1 MFVLARRHKE
11 MKKHMRE
18 LNWSNGNVFEK
29 VKKLKVELKKVQQ
42 DHDKDPHNARLRE
55 EEMIYTNVY
64 KESVLDEEKVL
75 KQKTKVECLREGDHN
90 TAYFHK
96 KLKGRFYKSRI
107 VTIKDEMSRAFYG
120 DDVPAQFLDDVD
132 ALKVIKRIT
141 DEEIKAALF
150 EIDGELNITLIS
162 LVPKTKTPMKVSDY
176 RPIASC
182 NVVYKCISKVIA
194 IRIEGVLNTLVHSNQ
209 SNFIGDKKISDN
221 ILLAEELMCVYNWKN
236 KANKCAF
243 KVDIQKAYD
252 AVNWDFFIKSWLTGL
267 WFIKVEKKF
276 KYHWGCKKFR
286 ITSLCFFDDLLLFFH
301 EDLLSTSVLRKT
313 MDELSLSSGL
323 LPSMAKS
330 TIFFGNVPEMVKEN
344 IKLVMPFSE
353 CHLPVRYLGIPLV
366 SRNLTRGDCTIL
378 IEIVK
383 KRIDDWRNKSLSFVG
398 RLQLIAF
405 ILNFLHVYWAYMF
418 ILTINVC
425 NDIEKLVKGFL
436 WKTNGNNRGKG
447 SVSWKDVCL

>member
-96 KLKGRFYKSRI
+96 KLKGRVYKSRI
-107 VTIKDEMSRAFYG
+107 MTVKDEMGRAFYG

-132 ALKVIKRIT
+132 ALTVIKRIT

-150 EIDGELNITLIS
+150 NID
-162 LVPKTKTPMKVSDY
+162 
-176 RPIASC
+176 
-182 NVVYKCISKVIA
+182 
-194 IRIEGVLNTLVHSNQ
+194 
-209 SNFIGDKKISDN
+209 
-221 ILLAEELMCVYNWKN
+221 
-236 KANKCAF
+236 
-243 KVDIQKAYD
+243 
-252 AVNWDFFIKSWLTGL
+252 
-267 WFIKVEKKF
+267 
-276 KYHWGCKKFR
+276 
-286 ITSLCFFDDLLLFFH
+286 
-301 EDLLSTSVLRKT
+301 DLLSTSVLRKT
-313 MDELSLSSGL
+313 MDELSLFSGI